1 MTATSI
7 TNLKKSESKNR
18 VLRLDDIEI
27 VNLIPDLSEAEFI
40 DFCLHNPNLKIE
52 QDKTGN
58 LIIMSPVSLDSGSN
72 ESEVIADLT
81 IWNRKTKLGKAYS
94 SSTMFILPD
103 GEKRMPDAA
112 WITKKKVK
120 KLSSWQR
127 KKIAKIVPD
136 FIVEVRSPTDKV
148 ANLKTKIKDIWI
160 KNGVQLA
167 WLIDPIDKVHW
178 IFRIDGSQE
187 KIEGMN
193 AILEGEKVLPDFK
206 FDLAV
211 LVEEEEE

>member
-7 TNLKKSESKNR
+7 TNFKKSASKNK
-18 VLRLDDIEI
+18 VLRLDDLEI
-27 VNLIPDLSEAEFI
+27 VNLIPDLSEEEFI

-52 QDKTGN
+52 QDKNGN
-58 LIIMSPVSLDSGSN
+58 LIIMSPVSLDSGN
-72 ESEVIADLT
+72 YESEIGIDLGL
-81 IWNRKTKLGKAYS
+81 WNRKTKLGKTYS

-112 WITKKKVK
+112 WIKKEKVK
-120 KLSSWQR
+120 KLSRWQR

-136 FIVEVRSPTDKV
+136 FIVEVRSPTDKPKDLI
-148 ANLKTKIKDIWI
+148 AKIKDIWV

-167 WLIDPIDKVHW
+167 WLIDPIDEVHW

-187 KIEGMN
+187 KVEGMDT
-193 AILEGEKVLPDFK
+193 ILEGEKVLPDFK

-211 LVEEEEE
+211 LVDDPEE

>member
-1 MTATSI
+1 MDTTR
-7 TNLKKSESKNR
+7 TTVVNQKKVLYFDNL
-18 VLRLDDIEI
+18 EI
-27 VNLIPDLSEAEFI
+27 RHLIPTLSEEAFSE
-40 DFCLHNPNLKIE
+40 FCLYNPKLKVE
-52 QDKTGN
+52 QDKNGNIIIYEPSCLDTGSHEAE
-58 LIIMSPVSLDSGSN
+58 IS
-72 ESEVIADLT
+72 ADLGL
-81 IWNRKTKLGKAYS
+81 WNRKTKLGKTYS

-112 WITKKKVK
+112 WISKEKIN

-136 FIVEVRSPTDKV
+136 FIVEVCSPTDKV
-148 ANLKTKIKDIWI
+148 DNLKTKIKDIWV

-178 IFRIDGSQE
+178 IFRIDGSQQ

-193 AILEGEKVLPDFK
+193 TILTGETVLPDFK
-206 FDLAV
+206 FNLAV
-211 LVEEEEE
+211 LEEDDE